1 MTINSNIK
9 RFIPLFII
17 TLSLLITFI
26 LALLR
31 TDEKKV
37 DKDEYIPNVKSHLV
51 ESSDFRIYV
60 ESSSH
65 ISPKTIYPLNFG
77 IYGEILFLSP
87 FFTNESIFNK
97 GDTLLKIDSTDYSIA
112 RINAK
117 FKLDEAELELS
128 RQEAIA
134 LRSESEISDFTRNSN
149 VNDLARNKPQ
159 LERAKSLALAA
170 KANYEKTE
178 SDLIETVFV
187 APFKGRIINS
197 TASLGLNVMM
207 GMNLGTIYSVDE
219 MIVRLPLSV
228 DDLDILGLNNQ
239 NKLKNDIKIQ
249 LSAKIG
255 DSDKIIEAEY
265 LGFSGNINKFS
276 QKINVTGLIEN
287 FSDLDIP
294 VDNNVFF
301 NAKIYGPIYENIFS
315 IPNIAI
321 HNDSYVYVI
330 NDGKIYK
337 REIQLLKKYDSV
349 SIVKSGLKDGEI
361 INMTRMDYYLDGMKV
376 NLLKVKWKR

>member
-37 DKDEYIPNVKSHLV
+37 DKDQYIPNVKSYLV
-51 ESSDFRIYV
+51 KSSDFRIYV

-197 TASLGLNVMM
+197 TARLGLNVMM

-219 MIVRLPLSV
+219 MIVRLPLSI
-228 DDLDILGLNNQ
+228 DDLDILGLNNS
-239 NKLKNDIKIQ
+239 NKLKNDIRIQ

-255 DSDKIIEAEY
+255 DSDKIIEAKY
-265 LGFSGNINKFS
+265 LGFSGNIDKFS

-337 REIQLLKKYDSV
+337 REIHLLKKYDSV

-376 NLLKVKWKR
+376 NLLKVK

>member
-1 MTINSNIK
+1 MTININFK

-17 TLSLLITFI
+17 ILSVLATFI
-26 LALLR
+26 LALSR

-37 DKDEYIPNVKSHLV
+37 DKVEYIPNIKSYLV

-60 ESSSH
+60 ESSGH
-65 ISPKTIYPLNFG
+65 ISPKTMYPLNLG

-117 FKLDEAELELS
+117 FKLNEADLELS

-134 LRSESEISDFTRNSN
+134 LRSESEINGFTRSGN

-159 LERAKSLALAA
+159 LEKARSLAMAA

-178 SDLIETVFV
+178 SDLNETVFV

-197 TASLGLNVMM
+197 KASLGQNVMI

-219 MIVRLPLSV
+219 MIIRLPLSI
-228 DDLDILGLNNQ
+228 DDLNILGLKDQ
-239 NKLKNDIKIQ
+239 NKLKNDISIQ
-249 LSAKIG
+249 LSTKIG
-255 DSDKIIEAEY
+255 DSSKIIEAEY
-265 LGFSGNINKFS
+265 LGFSGNIDKFS

-287 FSDLDIP
+287 YSDLDIH

-301 NAKIYGPIYENIFS
+301 NAKIYGDIYKDIFL

-337 REIQLLKKYDSV
+337 REIQLLKKYDSI
-349 SIVKSGLKDGEI
+349 SIVKSGLYDGEI

-376 NLLKVKWKR
+376 NLLKVK